1 MHMPGSM
8 METPVVYD
16 TNSSTALEL
25 NWK

>member
-1 MHMPGSM
+1 MPGSM